1 VATDP
6 EGHPV
11 ATGLLALVGV
21 GLVVGLLLSGAA
33 LAATSVLGLG
43 DSDGGGRASGDQSLY
58 LPKPVP
64 TDPETGP
71 LVTLLPGDETPSPGE
86 PPTSDAPEFPISL
99 SASQTQVAAMDEIDL
114 TGVYPGGEGAVVQ
127 VQRFENGKWDDFAS
141 VDAVVTNETFST
153 YVQTAQSGVNRFRVI
168 DTDSDAVSNEV
179 RVKVG

>member
-1 VATDP
+1 VASDP
-6 EGHPV
+6 EGHPIT
-11 ATGLLALVGV
+11 AGLVALVGV

-43 DSDGGGRASGDQSLY
+43 DDDGGGGTSGTQTLY
-58 LPKPVP
+58 LPKPEP

-71 LVTLLPGDETPSPGE
+71 LVTLLPGEETPTAGE
-86 PPTSDAPEFPISL
+86 TATSEAPEFPISL
-99 SASQTQVAAMDEIDL
+99 SAGQTQVAAMEEIDL

-127 VQRFENGKWDDFAS
+127 VQRLVGGQWSDFAS

-153 YVQTAQSGVNRFRVI
+153 YVQTGQTGVNRFRVI
-168 DTDSDAVSNEV
+168 DTDSKAVSNEV

>member
-1 VATDP
+1 MATDP

-11 ATGLLALVGV
+11 ASGLLALVGV

-43 DSDGGGRASGDQSLY
+43 EGESGGQTSGNQTLY
-58 LPKPVP
+58 LPKPEP

-71 LVTLLPGDETPSPGE
+71 LVTLLPGDETKTPAE
-86 PPTSDAPEFPISL
+86 TSTTDAPEFPISL
-99 SASQTQVAAMDEIDL
+99 SAARTSVGPMEEIDL

-127 VQRFENGKWDDFAS
+127 VQRFEGGRWTDFAS

-153 YVQTAQSGVNRFRVI
+153 YVLTGQTGVNRWRVR
-168 DTDSDAVSNEV
+168 DSDSDAVSNEV

>member
-11 ATGLLALVGV
+11 TAGVLALVGV

-43 DSDGGGRASGDQSLY
+43 DGDGGGQASGNQTLY
-58 LPKPVP
+58 LPRPEP

-71 LVTLLPGDETPSPGE
+71 LVTLLPGEETPSPGE
-86 PPTSDAPEFPISL
+86 PATSDAPEFPISL
-99 SASQTQVAAMDEIDL
+99 SAAQTEVGAMEEIDL

-127 VQRFENGKWDDFAS
+127 VQRFEAGKWNDFAS

-153 YVQTAQSGVNRFRVI
+153 YVQTGQTGMNRFRVR
-168 DTDSDAVSNEV
+168 DSDSDAVSNEV

>member
-11 ATGLLALVGV
+11 TAGLIALVGV
-21 GLVVGLLLSGAA
+21 GLVVGLLISGAA
-33 LAATSVLGLG
+33 LAATSVLGFG

-58 LPKPVP
+58 LPKPQP

-71 LVTLLPGDETPSPGE
+71 LVTLLPGEETPTAGATA
-86 PPTSDAPEFPISL
+86 TSEAPEFPISL
-99 SASQTQVAAMDEIDL
+99 SAGQNQVSAMEEIDL

-127 VQRFENGKWDDFAS
+127 VQRFEGGRWNDFAS

-153 YVQTAQSGVNRFRVI
+153 FVQTGQTGVNRFRVR
-168 DTDSDAVSNEV
+168 DSDSDAVSNEV